1 MPVAEQSAF
10 RGAIEFL
17 ARIGLYDV
25 VLPFLLVFTIV
36 FAILEKTKL
45 FGTEKIAGHEYTKK
59 NLNAMAAF
67 VIAFLVI
74 ASSRLVAAI
83 NESLAR
89 VVLLMLVGVS
99 FLLLIGVFYHH
110 EEKIYLTG
118 GWRTLFMVIM
128 FIGVVLIFLQSIKT
142 DDGLGYL
149 EYLWLIVVNNFYG
162 GPVVDAVILLI
173 VIVAFMFFITKEP
186 GKGGG
191 GAEHSMPG
199 EHH

>member
-1 MPVAEQSAF
+1 MPVAEQSTF

-25 VLPFLLVFTIV
+25 ILPFLLVFTVV

-67 VIAFLVI
+67 VISFLVI

-89 VVLLMLVGVS
+89 VVLLMMVSVS

-110 EEKIYLTG
+110 EEKVSLTG
-118 GWRTLFMVIM
+118 AWRTLFMIIM
-128 FIGVVLIFLQSIKT
+128 FVGVVLIFLQSIKT
-142 DDGLGYL
+142 DEGIGYL
-149 EYLWLIVVNNFYG
+149 EYIWLIVANNFYG

-173 VIVAFMFFITKEP
+173 VVVAFIAFITKDS

-191 GAEHSMPG
+191 HGSEPTG